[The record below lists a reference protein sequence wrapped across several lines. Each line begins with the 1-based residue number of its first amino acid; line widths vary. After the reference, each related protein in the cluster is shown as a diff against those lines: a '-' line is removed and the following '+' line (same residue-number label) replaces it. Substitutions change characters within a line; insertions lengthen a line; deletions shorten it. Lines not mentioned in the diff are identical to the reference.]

1 MFNTLTFIIALAFF
15 SVSEGEAHAQDI
27 LRYPISTG
35 STLLQQLVDMA
46 SPQAR

>member
-1 MFNTLTFIIALAFF
+1 MFNTLTFITTLAFF

-27 LRYPISTG
+27 SSG
-35 STLLQQLVDMA
+35 STLLQQLADTA